1 MDLFDDEDEAT
12 FRARLR
18 AWLDVYG
25 PKSPLPAD
33 FEGHKTA
40 LIAWHQQLYEAGWVG
55 LSWPAE
61 YGGQGLAPVMEAIL
75 QEELSRAGAPPPP
88 SIGYI
93 GRAIMRF
100 GSDEQR
106 RRYLPPLL
114 SSEEQWCQGF
124 SEPSAGSDLASLRTR
139 AELQGDAFVINGHK
153 IWTSR
158 ARYAHHCFLLAR
170 TGSPR
175 PKHAG
180 ISAIIVD
187 MKTDGIT
194 VRPIIEATRNDLHFC
209 EVFFD
214 DVVVPQDKLVGSLG
228 QGWEIA
234 QSVLAYERGPI
245 DIGAQAQQFA
255 TLRNIVNEAREQGL
269 EADLETRHACARASI
284 AIEVLRL
291 RSLSSLTT
299 RSKGEAP
306 GPSGSVDKLLMS
318 SAQQL
323 LLRTAMDILG
333 PAASIGHR
341 EWYNRY
347 LESRA
352 ASIYGGT
359 VQIQKSIVA
368 NRLLGLSEKTVIDR
382 GSAQDQQL

>member
-1 MDLFDDEDEAT
+1 MDLFDDEEEVA

-18 AWLDVYG
+18 AWLDVHA
-25 PKSPLPAD
+25 PRSSLPSD

-40 LIAWHQQLYEAGWVG
+40 LIAWHQQLYKAGWVG
-55 LSWPAE
+55 LSWPTE
-61 YGGQGLAPVMEAIL
+61 YGGQGLPPVMEAIL

-106 RRYLPPLL
+106 LRYLPPLL
-114 SSEEQWCQGF
+114 SSQEQWCQGF

-139 AELQGDAFVINGHK
+139 AELRGEAFVINGHK

-158 ARYAHHCFLLAR
+158 ARFAHHCFLLAR
-170 TGSPR
+170 TGASR

-180 ISAIIVD
+180 ISAVIVD
-187 MKTDGIT
+187 MKTDGIS
-194 VRPIIEATRNDLHFC
+194 VRPIVEATRNDLHFC

-214 DVVVPQDKLVGSLG
+214 DVVVPRDKLVGSLG

-255 TLRNIVNEAREQGL
+255 TLRNIVSEVREQGL
-269 EADLETRHACARASI
+269 EADPETRHACARASI

-291 RSLSSLTT
+291 RSLSSLTM
-299 RSKGEAP
+299 RSKGETP
-306 GPSGSVDKLLMS
+306 GPGGSVDKLLMS

-323 LLRTAMDILG
+323 LLRTAMDVLG

-341 EWYNRY
+341 EWYNHY

-359 VQIQKSIVA
+359 AQIQKSIVA
-368 NRLLGLSEKTVIDR
+368 NRLLGLSEKTVIHRD
-382 GSAQDQQL
+382 SAQDR